1 MGGIPSRLEE
11 ALLFGDRLLAHP
23 TVHRF
28 QPGTGHWPIFA
39 SLCRSAQAKG
49 KLAADAW
56 FAALAMDDGLD
67 QGFRHPESR
76 VAEPLDGVIEIQNS
90 HFGRIGEE
98 AHYKKGRGTGM
109 TAFHLHGFRFSDSTK
124 KARQEVELVVG
135 GGVFG

>member
-56 FAALAMDDGLD
+56 FAALAMEHHATWISLDTDFARFPGL
-67 QGFRHPESR
+67 
-76 VAEPLDGVIEIQNS
+76 
-90 HFGRIGEE
+90 
-98 AHYKKGRGTGM
+98 KW
-109 TAFHLHGFRFSDSTK
+109 
-124 KARQEVELVVG
+124 RQP
-135 GGVFG
+135 